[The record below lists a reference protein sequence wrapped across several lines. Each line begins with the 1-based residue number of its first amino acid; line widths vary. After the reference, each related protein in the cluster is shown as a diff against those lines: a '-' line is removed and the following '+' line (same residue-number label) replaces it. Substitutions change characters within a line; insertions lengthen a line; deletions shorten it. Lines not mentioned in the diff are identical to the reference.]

1 MKTHNRKTG
10 FILVITGAIFWGV
23 GGTTAQKLF
32 QQYGIEVNWL
42 VTSRLLVAGMLLLM
56 VQYFKKDRS
65 QIIGVWKSKK
75 TALQLLTFGLFGMLA
90 VQYTYMAS
98 IKHGNAAVATLL
110 QYLAPVM
117 IILYQFLRKQALFTR
132 QDLITVFL
140 ALSGSFF
147 LLTNGSLDDLSVSTP
162 AIVWGLLSGL
172 ALAFYTLNA
181 VPLLKQF
188 DSLVVVGWAM
198 ILGGSALSFVHPIWR
213 IELTALPLEAFIYL
227 IFVILFG
234 TMLAFWFY
242 IESLQSLLPKE
253 TSLLGSLEPL
263 AAVLTTVVWLKEPF
277 GTYQWLGT
285 ICIIGMILL
294 LALGKKK
301 NIEASKPEPS
311 Q

>member
-32 QQYGIEVNWL
+32 QQFGIEVNWL
-42 VTSRLLVAGMLLLM
+42 VTTRLLVAGMLLLM

-65 QIIGVWKSKK
+65 QILGIWKKKK
-75 TALQLLTFGLFGMLA
+75 TALQLLTFGLLGMLA

-117 IILYQFLRKQALFTR
+117 IILYQFLRKQSLFTR
-132 QDLITVFL
+132 QDFFTVSL

-147 LLTNGSLDDLSVSTP
+147 LLTNGSFDDFSVSTP

-181 VPLLKQF
+181 IPLLKQF

-213 IELTALPLEAFIYL
+213 IEITHLPLEALLYL
-227 IFVILFG
+227 IFIVLFG

-263 AAVLTTVVWLKEPF
+263 AAVLTTVIWLKEPF
-277 GTYQWLGT
+277 GMYQWLGT
-285 ICIIGMILL
+285 ICIIGMIFL
-294 LALGKKK
+294 LALGKRK
-301 NIEASKPEPS
+301 I
-311 Q
+311 